1 MSELKRAYF
10 YLSERERDNAINF
23 AGEAGF
29 SFSEFM
35 RDALAEKI
43 NRELLVGQVMKVRE
57 ELSELVLEMRTEVAR
72 TRKDLMDDNQ
82 RGIELVRQDIAKSMK
97 KNEEMTKTF
106 VMQLAG
112 IEPRAEKP
120 SKPSKHNEDSPMR
133 IPG

>member
-1 MSELKRAYF
+1 MSELKRATF
-10 YLSERERDNAINF
+10 YLSERERDNAIDL
-23 AGEAGF
+23 ASEAGV

-43 NRELLVGQVMKVRE
+43 NRELLVGQVTKVRE
-57 ELSELVLEMRTEVAR
+57 ELSELVLEMRTEIAR
-72 TRKDLMDDNQ
+72 TRKDLLDDNQ

-120 SKPSKHNEDSPMR
+120 AKSSKHGDESPLF
-133 IPG
+133 PS

>member
-1 MSELKRAYF
+1 MSELKRATF
-10 YLSERERDNAINF
+10 YLSERERDNAIDL
-23 AGEAGF
+23 ASEAGV

-43 NRELLVGQVMKVRE
+43 NRELLVGQVTKVRE
-57 ELSELVLEMRTEVAR
+57 ELSELVLEMRTEIAR
-72 TRKDLMDDNQ
+72 TRKDLLDDNQ

-112 IEPRAEKP
+112 IEPRADKP
-120 SKPSKHNEDSPMR
+120 TKPSKHSDDSPMR